1 MMTTTTMTRAVL
13 ASLAAL
19 AAASASADVP
29 KALAVLEV
37 ESAALPG
44 HVGASAPVRFVLLE
58 TGQIY
63 VGGTSEIAVGQLTS
77 SEQKALEKRLGDLR
91 KLPGI
96 GGAVAFGSGK
106 ERVHLVVRKGRP
118 LDMVVTGAFADAP
131 GPLKPLA
138 ALLAELAS
146 FDHPSLKRWQPAS
159 YALRAREG
167 KLPGG
172 CRPWPFEEPLVG
184 LEFTPR
190 ILPADKVQY
199 WPTGAAPASVCAGDK
214 SWIVTLRPL
223 VPDETP

>member
-1 MMTTTTMTRAVL
+1 MRRAVL
-13 ASLAAL
+13 VACAVLW
-19 AAASASADVP
+19 AAAAPADVP
-29 KALAVLEV
+29 KAIAVLEV
-37 ESAALPG
+37 ESARLPD
-44 HVGASAPVRFVLLE
+44 HEGASAPVRFVLLE

-96 GGAVAFGSGK
+96 GGTVAFGSGPQ
-106 ERVHLVVRKGRP
+106 RAHLIVRKGRP
-118 LDMVVTGAFADAP
+118 LDMVVTGAFTDAP
-131 GPLKPLA
+131 APLRPLG

-172 CRPWPFEEPLVG
+172 CRPWPFEEPLTG
-184 LEFTPR
+184 TGFAPR
-190 ILPADKVQY
+190 VLPADRVLH
-199 WPTGAAPASVCAGDK
+199 WPTGAAPASVCAGDQ

>member
-1 MMTTTTMTRAVL
+1 MTRPVL
-13 ASLAAL
+13 LALAAL
-19 AAASASADVP
+19 AAVPAAADVP
-29 KALAVLEV
+29 KALAVLEID
-37 ESAALPG
+37 SATMPG

-106 ERVHLVVRKGRP
+106 QRAHLIVRKGRP
-118 LDMVVTGAFADAP
+118 LDMVVTGAFTDSPAA
-131 GPLKPLA
+131 LKPLA
-138 ALLAELAS
+138 ALLSDLAT
-146 FDHPSLKRWQPAS
+146 FDHPSLKRWQPAT

-172 CRPWPFEEPLVG
+172 CRPWPFEEPLTG

-190 ILPADKVQY
+190 VMPADKVQY
-199 WPTGAAPASVCAGDK
+199 WPAGAAPASVCAGDK

>member
-1 MMTTTTMTRAVL
+1 MRRV
-13 ASLAAL
+13 AL
-19 AAASASADVP
+19 MALGALWAASASADVP

-37 ESAALPG
+37 ESATLPG
-44 HVGASAPVRFVLLE
+44 HVGAAAPVRFVLLE

-63 VGGTSEIAVGQLTS
+63 VGGTSEIAVGQLSS

-96 GGAVAFGSGK
+96 GGAVTFGSGK
-106 ERVHLVVRKGRP
+106 ERAHLIVRKGRP
-118 LDMVVTGAFADAP
+118 LDMVVTGAFTDAP

-138 ALLAELAS
+138 ALLSELAS
-146 FDHPSLKRWQPAS
+146 FDHPSLKRWQPSS

-172 CRPWPFEEPLVG
+172 CRPWPFAEPLSG
-184 LEFTPR
+184 TEFTPR
-190 ILPADKVQY
+190 VMPADRLQY

>member
-1 MMTTTTMTRAVL
+1 M
-13 ASLAAL
+13 
-19 AAASASADVP
+19 
-29 KALAVLEV
+29 
-37 ESAALPG
+37 PG

-77 SEQKALEKRLGDLR
+77 SEQKSLEKRLGDLR

-96 GGAVAFGSGK
+96 GGTVAFGSGK
-106 ERVHLVVRKGRP
+106 QRAHLIVRKGRP
-118 LDMVVTGAFADAP
+118 LDMVVTGAFTDAP

-138 ALLAELAS
+138 ALLSELAS
-146 FDHPSLKRWQPAS
+146 FDHGSLKRWQPAS

-172 CRPWPFEEPLVG
+172 CRPWPFDAPLAG

-190 ILPADKVQY
+190 VMPAGQVQY
-199 WPTGAAPASVCAGDK
+199 WPTGAAPASVCAGEK
-214 SWIVTLRPL
+214 TWIVTLRPL
-223 VPDETP
+223 VPEETP

>member
-1 MMTTTTMTRAVL
+1 MRR
-13 ASLAAL
+13 ASLVACALL
-19 AAASASADVP
+19 AAGSAPADVP
-29 KALAVLEV
+29 KAIAVLEV
-37 ESAALPG
+37 DAPTMAG

-96 GGAVAFGSGK
+96 GGTVAFGSGK
-106 ERVHLVVRKGRP
+106 QRAHLVVRKGRP
-118 LDMVVTGAFADAP
+118 LDMVVTGAFTDAP
-131 GPLKPLA
+131 AALRPLA

-172 CRPWPFEEPLVG
+172 CRPWPFTEPLAG
-184 LEFTPR
+184 TEFTPR
-190 ILPADKVQY
+190 VLPADRLLY
-199 WPTGAAPASVCAGDK
+199 WPTGSAPASVCAGDQ

>member
-1 MMTTTTMTRAVL
+1 MKGPLLFAIATLT
-13 ASLAAL
+13 AAG
-19 AAASASADVP
+19 AAADVP
-29 KALAVLEV
+29 KAIAVLEV
-37 ESAALPG
+37 ESATLPH

-58 TGQIY
+58 TGQIF

-77 SEQKALEKRLGDLR
+77 SEQKALEKRLSDLR
-91 KLPGI
+91 KLAGI

-106 ERVHLVVRKGRP
+106 ERVHLIVRKGRP

-138 ALLAELAS
+138 ALLSELAS
-146 FDHPSLKRWQPAS
+146 FDHPSLKRWQAVS
-159 YALRAREG
+159 YALRAKEG

-172 CRPWPFEEPLVG
+172 CRPWPFEEPLAG
-184 LEFTPR
+184 TEFTPR
-190 ILPADKVQY
+190 VLPADRLQY

>member
-1 MMTTTTMTRAVL
+1 MPVL
-13 ASLAAL
+13 LAAL

-37 ESAALPG
+37 ESATMPG

-106 ERVHLVVRKGRP
+106 ERVAPDRAQGAAARHGGDGRVRG
-118 LDMVVTGAFADAP
+118 
-131 GPLKPLA
+131 
-138 ALLAELAS
+138 
-146 FDHPSLKRWQPAS
+146 
-159 YALRAREG
+159 RAR
-167 KLPGG
+167 
-172 CRPWPFEEPLVG
+172 CR
-184 LEFTPR
+184 
-190 ILPADKVQY
+190 
-199 WPTGAAPASVCAGDK
+199 
-214 SWIVTLRPL
+214 
-223 VPDETP
+223 

>member
-1 MMTTTTMTRAVL
+1 MR
-13 ASLAAL
+13 SAAL
-19 AAASASADVP
+19 AACALVVAMAASVRGDVP
-29 KALAVLEV
+29 KAIAVLEV
-37 ESAALPG
+37 DAPTRSG
-44 HVGASAPVRFVLLE
+44 QVGASAPVRFVLLE

-96 GGAVAFGSGK
+96 GGTVAFGSGK
-106 ERVHLVVRKGRP
+106 ERAHLIVRKGRP
-118 LDMVVTGAFADAP
+118 LDMVVTGAFTDAP
-131 GPLKPLA
+131 APLKPLA

-159 YALRAREG
+159 YALRAKEG

-172 CRPWPFEEPLVG
+172 CRPWPFEEPLAG

-190 ILPADKVQY
+190 VMPADKILY

>member
-1 MMTTTTMTRAVL
+1 MRRAALVACVL
-13 ASLAAL
+13 LAAGS
-19 AAASASADVP
+19 AAADVP
-29 KALAVLEV
+29 KAIAVLEV
-37 ESAALPG
+37 DAPTIAG

-96 GGAVAFGSGK
+96 GGTVAFGSGK
-106 ERVHLVVRKGRP
+106 QRAHLVARKGRP
-118 LDMVVTGAFADAP
+118 LDMVVTGAFTDAP
-131 GPLKPLA
+131 APLRPLA

-146 FDHPSLKRWQPAS
+146 FSHPSLKRWQPAS

-172 CRPWPFEEPLVG
+172 CRPWPFTEPLTG
-184 LEFTPR
+184 TEFTPR
-190 ILPADKVQY
+190 VLPADQVLY

>member
-1 MMTTTTMTRAVL
+1 MRRAALVACVL
-13 ASLAAL
+13 LAAG
-19 AAASASADVP
+19 SAPADVP
-29 KALAVLEV
+29 KAIAVLEV
-37 ESAALPG
+37 DAPTIAG

-96 GGAVAFGSGK
+96 GGTVAFGSGK
-106 ERVHLVVRKGRP
+106 QRAHLVARKGRP
-118 LDMVVTGAFADAP
+118 LDMVVTGAFTDAP
-131 GPLKPLA
+131 APLRPLA

-146 FDHPSLKRWQPAS
+146 FSHPSLKRWQPAS

-172 CRPWPFEEPLVG
+172 CRPWPFTEPLTG
-184 LEFTPR
+184 TEFTPR
-190 ILPADKVQY
+190 VLPADQVLY

>member
-1 MMTTTTMTRAVL
+1 MTRPVL
-13 ASLAAL
+13 LALAAL
-19 AAASASADVP
+19 AAVPAAADVP
-29 KALAVLEV
+29 KALAVLEID
-37 ESAALPG
+37 SATMPG

-106 ERVHLVVRKGRP
+106 QRAHLIVRKGRP
-118 LDMVVTGAFADAP
+118 LDMVVTGAFTDSPAA
-131 GPLKPLA
+131 LKPLA
-138 ALLAELAS
+138 ALLSDLAT
-146 FDHPSLKRWQPAS
+146 FDHPSLKRWQPAT

-172 CRPWPFEEPLVG
+172 CRPWPFEEPLTG

-190 ILPADKVQY
+190 VMPADKVQY

>member
-1 MMTTTTMTRAVL
+1 MRR
-13 ASLAAL
+13 AAL
-19 AAASASADVP
+19 AAWAVLSAAAALADVP
-29 KALAVLEV
+29 KAVAVLEV
-37 ESAALPG
+37 ETPTLPD
-44 HVGASAPVRFVLLE
+44 HEGASAPVRFVLLE

-63 VGGTSEIAVGQLTS
+63 VGGTSEIAVGQLAS

-106 ERVHLVVRKGRP
+106 QRVHLVVRKGRP
-118 LDMVVTGAFADAP
+118 LDMVVTGAFTDAP
-131 GPLKPLA
+131 APLRPLA
-138 ALLAELAS
+138 ALLTELAS

-172 CRPWPFEEPLVG
+172 CRPWPFAEPLTG
-184 LEFTPR
+184 TGFTPR
-190 ILPADKVQY
+190 VLPAAQVLH

>member
-1 MMTTTTMTRAVL
+1 MRR
-13 ASLAAL
+13 AAL
-19 AAASASADVP
+19 AAWAVLSAAAASADVP
-29 KALAVLEV
+29 KAVAVLEV
-37 ESAALPG
+37 ETPTLPD
-44 HVGASAPVRFVLLE
+44 HEGASAPVRFVLLE

-63 VGGTSEIAVGQLTS
+63 VGGTSEIAVGQLAS

-106 ERVHLVVRKGRP
+106 QRVHLVVRKGRP
-118 LDMVVTGAFADAP
+118 LDMVVTGAFTDAP
-131 GPLKPLA
+131 APLRPLA
-138 ALLAELAS
+138 ALLTELAS

-172 CRPWPFEEPLVG
+172 CRPWPFAEPLTG
-184 LEFTPR
+184 TGFTPR
-190 ILPADKVQY
+190 VLPAAQVLH

>member
-1 MMTTTTMTRAVL
+1 MKG
-13 ASLAAL
+13 AL
-19 AAASASADVP
+19 LFATAMLTAAAAAADVP
-29 KALAVLEV
+29 KAIAVLEV
-37 ESAALPG
+37 ESATLPH

-77 SEQKALEKRLGDLR
+77 SEQKALEKRLSDLR

-106 ERVHLVVRKGRP
+106 ERAHLIVRKGRP

-138 ALLAELAS
+138 ALLSELAS
-146 FDHPSLKRWQPAS
+146 FDHSTLKRWQPAS
-159 YALRAREG
+159 YVLRAREG

-172 CRPWPFEEPLVG
+172 CRPWPFEEPLAG
-184 LEFTPR
+184 TEFTPR
-190 ILPADKVQY
+190 VLPADTLQY